1 MRLLLITFISVVISG
16 CAQEMVWSSSNGK
29 SEQQFYADRS
39 YCSAMAGNGQ
49 QNQVVQMQPSND
61 FASGFMNGMNI
72 GGAMGASNARSQIF
86 NDCMMGNGWFLVPSG
101 QQATNQVAQTENAT
115 NADAKAASDS
125 DASSVVMN
133 EIHKI
138 PELEYWMKHDK
149 EKFDY
154 AVSVDEELKLDS
166 NWKDRPL
173 SDRFQEATKRTMK
186 HFNM

>member
-1 MRLLLITFISVVISG
+1 MRYTTCIFVLIFLSG
-16 CAQEMVWSSSNGK
+16 CAQDMVWSSSNGK

-61 FASGFMNGMNI
+61 FASGFMNGMNL

-101 QQATNQVAQTENAT
+101 QQATNQVAKTENAT
-115 NADAKAASDS
+115 NADAKTASDS

-138 PELEYWMKHDK
+138 PELEYWMQHDR

-154 AVSVDEELKLDS
+154 AVSIDEELKQDS
-166 NWKDRPL
+166 YWQGRSL
-173 SDRFQEATKRTMK
+173 EERFREATKRTMK